1 MATMN
6 DDQRNDLLDKLAF
19 AIKNK
24 DRLKFDELTQKGII
38 WFSEEQIQRCLN
50 EELPLKLSN
59 NDIQTLLKFM
69 VNEEEDSYIDLVKSL
84 LAEMIK
90 VLEKEGYEFG
100 KDFSYKE
107 NDGLPSLCIRNCFLH
122 EVKKLYKDFAWR
134 QCSPYIKFSE

>member
-1 MATMN
+1 MK
-6 DDQRNDLLDKLAF
+6 DISKELLLNKLTL
-19 AIKNK
+19 AIKEK
-24 DRLKFDELTQKGII
+24 DRLEFDELTQKGII
-38 WFSEEQIQRCLN
+38 WFSEEQIQKYLN

-134 QCSPYIKFSE
+134 QCSPYVKFS

>member
-1 MATMN
+1 MK
-6 DDQRNDLLDKLAF
+6 DISKELLLNKLTL
-19 AIKNK
+19 AIKEK
-24 DRLKFDELTQKGII
+24 DRLEFDELTQKGII
-38 WFSEEQIQRCLN
+38 WFSEEQIQKYLN

>member
-1 MATMN
+1 MK
-6 DDQRNDLLDKLAF
+6 DISKELLLNKLTL
-19 AIKNK
+19 AIKEK
-24 DRLKFDELTQKGII
+24 DRLEFDELTQKGII
-38 WFSEEQIQRCLN
+38 WFSEEQIQKYLN

-59 NDIQTLLKFM
+59 NDFQTLLKFM

-107 NDGLPSLCIRNCFLH
+107 NDGLPSLCIRDCFLH
-122 EVKKLYKDFAWR
+122 EVEKLSKDFAWR

>member
-1 MATMN
+1 MK
-6 DDQRNDLLDKLAF
+6 DISKELLLNKLTL
-19 AIKNK
+19 AIKEK
-24 DRLKFDELTQKGII
+24 DRLEFDELTQKGII
-38 WFSEEQIQRCLN
+38 WFSEEQIQKYLN

-122 EVKKLYKDFAWR
+122 EVKKLYKEFAWR

>member
-1 MATMN
+1 MK
-6 DDQRNDLLDKLAF
+6 DISKELLLNKLTL
-19 AIKNK
+19 AIKEK
-24 DRLKFDELTQKGII
+24 DRLEFDELTQKGII
-38 WFSEEQIQRCLN
+38 WFSEEQIQKYLN

-100 KDFSYKE
+100 KDFSYKK

>member
-1 MATMN
+1 MK
-6 DDQRNDLLDKLAF
+6 DISKELLLNKLTL
-19 AIKNK
+19 AIKEK
-24 DRLKFDELTQKGII
+24 DRLEFDELTQKGII
-38 WFSEEQIQRCLN
+38 WFSEEQIQKYLN

-134 QCSPYIKFSE
+134 QCSPYIKFS

>member
-1 MATMN
+1 MK
-6 DDQRNDLLDKLAF
+6 DISKELLLNKLTL
-19 AIKNK
+19 AIKEK
-24 DRLKFDELTQKGII
+24 DRLEFDELTQKGII
-38 WFSEEQIQRCLN
+38 WFSEEQIQKYLN

-134 QCSPYIKFSE
+134 QCSPYVKFSE

>member
-1 MATMN
+1 MK
-6 DDQRNDLLDKLAF
+6 DISKELLLNKLTL
-19 AIKNK
+19 AIKEK
-24 DRLKFDELTQKGII
+24 DRLEFDELTQKGII
-38 WFSEEQIQRCLN
+38 WFSEEQIQKYLN

-107 NDGLPSLCIRNCFLH
+107 NDGLPSLCIRNCFLY

>member
-1 MATMN
+1 MK
-6 DDQRNDLLDKLAF
+6 DISKELLLNKLTL
-19 AIKNK
+19 AIKEK
-24 DRLKFDELTQKGII
+24 DRLEFDELTQKGII
-38 WFSEEQIQRCLN
+38 WFSEEQIQKYLN

-100 KDFSYKE
+100 KDFSY
-107 NDGLPSLCIRNCFLH
+107 NVIDGLPSLCIRNCFLH

>member
-1 MATMN
+1 MK
-6 DDQRNDLLDKLAF
+6 DISKELLLNKLTL
-19 AIKNK
+19 AIKEK
-24 DRLKFDELTQKGII
+24 DRLEFDELTQKGII
-38 WFSEEQIQRCLN
+38 WFSEKQIQKYLN

-69 VNEEEDSYIDLVKSL
+69 VNEEEESYIDLVKSL

-134 QCSPYIKFSE
+134 QCSPYVKFS

>member
-1 MATMN
+1 MK
-6 DDQRNDLLDKLAF
+6 DISKEILLNKLTL
-19 AIKNK
+19 AIKEK
-24 DRLKFDELTQKGII
+24 DRLEFDELTQKGII
-38 WFSEEQIQRCLN
+38 WFSEEQIQKYLN

-122 EVKKLYKDFAWR
+122 EVKKLYKEFAWR

>member
-1 MATMN
+1 MK
-6 DDQRNDLLDKLAF
+6 DISKELLLNKLTL
-19 AIKNK
+19 AIKEK
-24 DRLKFDELTQKGII
+24 DRLEFDELTQKGII
-38 WFSEEQIQRCLN
+38 WFSEKQIQKYLN